1 MIYDTSYKIVIGPK
15 LLCIRFDRIDGSV
28 KIYNGAKY
36 LVFFSPEEYDA
47 IYNRIRYLISLKS
60 SITYVSFHYHAKIKV
75 DSYNSLPR
83 EKTLT
88 LHSVIILIKSVL
100 NKDQNYYYYNIFL
113 EKCSYH
119 LAKK

>member
-75 DSYNSLPR
+75 DLYNSLPR

-100 NKDQNYYYYNIFL
+100 NKDQNYYYYNVFL